1 MLELV
6 ILVYFLPKALPL
18 GYVLLGFQPIPHS
31 PLLPMVVIFASLS
44 ITQAK
49 LGSAFAYR
57 KNSTFLTPHS

>member
-31 PLLPMVVIFASLS
+31 
-44 ITQAK
+44 
-49 LGSAFAYR
+49 
-57 KNSTFLTPHS
+57 TFLIPHSSFLIIVITLISAGMPKRKGMPT